1 MTKKYH
7 CYNCDKELE
16 DKDVYWHPVIEDM
29 ADAENPP
36 EASFCEVCYQ
46 KVAEPDY

>member
-1 MTKKYH
+1 MTKKHH

-16 DKDVYWHPVIEDM
+16 ENEVYFYPVLED
-29 ADAENPP
+29 ADP
-36 EASFCEVCYQ
+36 ESAVEAPFCEECYQ